1 MSGIRAALQTSLAA
15 CLTALFLA
23 PIAVAQIV
31 PPETSSSELVRLDHP
46 EWSQDAVL
54 YQINLRQFT
63 AAGTIAAAQA
73 ELPRLAEL
81 GVDILWLMPVQP
93 IGLEERKGEL
103 GSPYSIRDYRAVNPE
118 LGSMDD
124 MRAFID
130 AAHALGLHV
139 ILDWVANHSA
149 WDSPLVDA
157 HPDWYSRNWR
167 GEIQP
172 PPSTDWSDVADFDY
186 TNPDLR
192 DYMAES
198 MAFWIRDVGFDG
210 FRCDVA
216 GFVPIDFWERVRA
229 ELDAIRPV
237 FMLAEWE
244 QRDLHRDAFDATYAW
259 TWNNI
264 VHDVAMGQADA
275 GALRG
280 YYFYEE
286 ANSWPRDAYRMRYT
300 SNHDQNS
307 WEGTQFERFGDALE
321 AAIVLS
327 FTGSG
332 IPLIYN
338 GQEAGNEDRLAFF
351 QRDPIQ
357 WRDHPLNTLFR
368 DLVALRHDRSALWA
382 GTAGAAMEGVPNS
395 HESDVFS
402 FVRQDQNGAVL
413 TVINFSDTALTATL
427 TEGPHLRRYRDWQSG
442 EAITFTHS
450 TTLPLGAWEARVF
463 VAAAGD

>member
-1 MSGIRAALQTSLAA
+1 MSAFRTALAASLIGLASASASLAQ
-15 CLTALFLA
+15 T
-23 PIAVAQIV
+23 V
-31 PPETSSSELVRLDHP
+31 PPETRDSELVRVEHP
-46 EWSQDAVL
+46 DWSHDAVL

-63 AAGTIAAAQA
+63 SEGSIAAAEA

-93 IGLEERKGEL
+93 IGVAERKGEL
-103 GSPYSIRDYRAVNPE
+103 GSPYSISDYRAVNPE
-118 LGSMDD
+118 LGTMED

-130 AAHALGLHV
+130 AAHELGFHV

-149 WDSPLVDA
+149 WDNPLIEA
-157 HPDWYSRNWR
+157 HPDWYSRDWR
-167 GEIQP
+167 GDMQP
-172 PPSTDWSDVADFDY
+172 PTGTDWSDVADFDY
-186 TNPDLR
+186 GNADLR

-198 MAFWIRDVGFDG
+198 MAFWVREVGFDG

-259 TWNNI
+259 TWNNTM
-264 VHDVAMGQADA
+264 HDVAMGHADA

-280 YYFYEE
+280 HYFYEE

-321 AAIVLS
+321 AAIILS

-338 GQEAGNEDRLAFF
+338 GQEAGNQDRLAFF
-351 QRDPIQ
+351 QRDPIE
-357 WRDHPLNTLFR
+357 WREHPLNALFR
-368 DLVALRHDRSALWA
+368 DLVDLRHANSALWA
-382 GTAGAAMEGVPNS
+382 GAAGAPMQNIQNS
-395 HESDVFS
+395 HESSVFS
-402 FVRQDQNGAVL
+402 FLRQDSRNAVL
-413 TVINFSDTALTATL
+413 TAINFSAAPVQTVLH
-427 TEGPHLRRYRDWQSG
+427 EGPHQGLYRDWQTG
-442 EAITFTHS
+442 ESIRFEADTM
-450 TTLPLGAWEARVF
+450 LELEPWEGRVF
-463 VAAAGD
+463 IAIDE

>member
-1 MSGIRAALQTSLAA
+1 MSAFRNALAASLIGLASASASLAQ
-15 CLTALFLA
+15 T
-23 PIAVAQIV
+23 V
-31 PPETSSSELVRLDHP
+31 PPETRDSELVRVEHP
-46 EWSQDAVL
+46 DWSHDAVL

-63 AAGTIAAAQA
+63 SEGSIAAAEA

-93 IGLEERKGEL
+93 IGVAERKGEL
-103 GSPYSIRDYRAVNPE
+103 GSPYSISDYRAVNPE
-118 LGSMDD
+118 LGTMED

-130 AAHALGLHV
+130 AAHELGFHV

-149 WDSPLVDA
+149 WDNPLIEA
-157 HPDWYSRNWR
+157 HPDWYSRDWR
-167 GEIQP
+167 GDMQP
-172 PPSTDWSDVADFDY
+172 PPGTDWSDVADFDY
-186 TNPDLR
+186 GNADLR

-198 MAFWIRDVGFDG
+198 MAFWVREVGFDG

-229 ELDAIRPV
+229 EFDAIRPV

-259 TWNNI
+259 TWNNTM
-264 VHDVAMGQADA
+264 HDVAMGHADA

-280 YYFYEE
+280 HYFYEE

-321 AAIVLS
+321 AAIILS

-338 GQEAGNEDRLAFF
+338 GQEAGNQDRLAFF
-351 QRDPIQ
+351 QRDPIE
-357 WRDHPLNTLFR
+357 WREHPLNALFR
-368 DLVALRHDRSALWA
+368 DLVDLRHANSALWA
-382 GTAGAAMEGVPNS
+382 GAAGAPMHNIENS
-395 HESDVFS
+395 HESSVFS
-402 FVRQDQNGAVL
+402 FLRQDSRNAVL
-413 TVINFSDTALTATL
+413 TAINFSAAPVQTVLH
-427 TEGPHLRRYRDWQSG
+427 EGPHQGLYRDWQTG
-442 EAITFTHS
+442 ESIRFEADTM
-450 TTLPLGAWEARVF
+450 LELRPWEGRVF
-463 VAAAGD
+463 IAIDE

>member
-1 MSGIRAALQTSLAA
+1 MSVIRTALAA
-15 CLTALFLA
+15 CLAMLTFA
-23 PIAVAQIV
+23 PPGVGQSV
-31 PPETSSSELVRLDHP
+31 PAETSGTDLVRVEHP
-46 EWSQDAVL
+46 EWSHDAVL

-63 AAGTIAAAQA
+63 PEGSIVAAQA

-93 IGLEERKGEL
+93 IGIEARKGEL

-118 LGSMDD
+118 LGTMDE

-130 AAHALGLHV
+130 AAHELGFHV

-149 WDSPLVDA
+149 WDNPLVDA
-157 HPDWYSRNWR
+157 HPDWYSRDWR

-172 PPSTDWSDVADFDY
+172 PPSTNWSDVADFDY
-186 TNPDLR
+186 TRADLR
-192 DYMAES
+192 DYMADS
-198 MAFWIRDVGFDG
+198 MAFWVRDIGFDG

-229 ELDAIRPV
+229 ELDAIKPV

-244 QRDLHRDAFDATYAW
+244 QRDLHREAFDATYSW
-259 TWNNI
+259 TWNNTM
-264 VHDVAMGQADA
+264 HDVAMGHADA

-280 YYFYEE
+280 HYFYDE
-286 ANSWPRDAYRMRYT
+286 ANTWPRDAYRMRYT

-321 AAIVLS
+321 AAIILS

-338 GQEAGNEDRLAFF
+338 GQEAGNADRLAFF
-351 QRDPIQ
+351 ERDPIVWQ
-357 WRDHPLNTLFR
+357 DHELNALFTE
-368 DLVALRHDRSALWA
+368 LVALRHDNSALWA
-382 GTAGAAMEGVPNS
+382 GAAGAPMQGVANS
-395 HESDVFS
+395 EESTVFS
-402 FVRQDQNGAVL
+402 FVRRDANGAVL
-413 TVINFSDTALTATL
+413 TIINFDDAPITVTL
-427 TEGPHLRRYRDWQSG
+427 PEGPHAGSYQDWQSG
-442 EAITFTHS
+442 EAVRFVDATE
-450 TTLPLGAWEARVF
+450 LVLAPWQARVF
-463 VAAAGD
+463 VRGADQDAD

>member
-1 MSGIRAALQTSLAA
+1 MSAIRTALAA
-15 CLTALFLA
+15 MLAVIALA
-23 PIAVAQIV
+23 PPGIAQSV
-31 PPETSSSELVRLDHP
+31 PTETSGADLVRIEHP
-46 EWSQDAVL
+46 EWSHDAVL

-63 AAGTIAAAQA
+63 DEGSIAAAQA

-93 IGLEERKGEL
+93 IGIEARKGEL

-118 LGSMDD
+118 LGTMDD
-124 MRAFID
+124 MRAFI
-130 AAHALGLHV
+130 AEAHDLGFHV

-157 HPDWYSRNWR
+157 HPDWYSRDWR

-172 PPSTDWSDVADFDY
+172 PPSTNWSDVADFDY
-186 TNPDLR
+186 TNVELR

-198 MAFWIRDVGFDG
+198 MAFWVREVGIDG

-244 QRDLHRDAFDATYAW
+244 QRDLHREAFDATYSW
-259 TWNNI
+259 TWNNMM
-264 VHDVAMGQADA
+264 HDVAMGHADA

-280 YYFYEE
+280 HYFYDE
-286 ANSWPRDAYRMRYT
+286 ANTWPRDAYRMRYT

-321 AAIVLS
+321 AAIILS

-338 GQEAGNEDRLAFF
+338 GQEAGNEHRLAFF
-351 QRDPIQ
+351 ERDPIV
-357 WRDHPLNTLFR
+357 WRDHPLNTLFTQ
-368 DLVALRHDRSALWA
+368 LVALRHGNSALWA
-382 GTAGAAMEGVPNS
+382 GAAGAPMQGVPNS
-395 HESDVFS
+395 REEAVFS
-402 FVRQDQNGAVL
+402 FVRRDENSAVL
-413 TVINFSDTALTATL
+413 SMINFSDSVVVVTL
-427 TEGPHLRRYRDWQSG
+427 GAGPHQGAYRDWQS
-442 EAITFTHS
+442 EEIQHFDDS
-450 TTLPLGAWEARVF
+450 TEIELGPWQARVF
-463 VAAAGD
+463 VASFD

>member
-1 MSGIRAALQTSLAA
+1 MSAFRNALAASLIGLASASASLAQ
-15 CLTALFLA
+15 T
-23 PIAVAQIV
+23 V
-31 PPETSSSELVRLDHP
+31 PPETRDSELVRVEHP
-46 EWSQDAVL
+46 DWSHDAVL

-63 AAGTIAAAQA
+63 SEGSIAAAEA

-93 IGLEERKGEL
+93 IGVAERKGEL
-103 GSPYSIRDYRAVNPE
+103 GSPYSISDYRAVNPE
-118 LGSMDD
+118 LGTMED

-130 AAHALGLHV
+130 AAHELGFHV

-149 WDSPLVDA
+149 WDNPLIEA
-157 HPDWYSRNWR
+157 HPDWYSRDWR
-167 GEIQP
+167 GDMQP
-172 PPSTDWSDVADFDY
+172 PPGTDWSDVADFDY
-186 TNPDLR
+186 GNADLR

-198 MAFWIRDVGFDG
+198 MAFWVREVGFDG

-259 TWNNI
+259 TWNNTM
-264 VHDVAMGQADA
+264 HDVAMGHADA

-280 YYFYEE
+280 HYFYEE

-321 AAIVLS
+321 AAIILS

-338 GQEAGNEDRLAFF
+338 GQEAGNQDRLAFF
-351 QRDPIQ
+351 QRDPIE
-357 WRDHPLNTLFR
+357 WREHPLNALFR
-368 DLVALRHDRSALWA
+368 DLVDLRHANSALWA
-382 GTAGAAMEGVPNS
+382 GAAGAPMQNIQNS
-395 HESDVFS
+395 HQSSVFS
-402 FVRQDQNGAVL
+402 FLRQDSRNAVL
-413 TVINFSDTALTATL
+413 TAINFSAAPVQTVLH
-427 TEGPHLRRYRDWQSG
+427 EGPHQGLYRDWQTG
-442 EAITFTHS
+442 ESIRFEADTM
-450 TTLPLGAWEARVF
+450 LELRPWEGRVF
-463 VAAAGD
+463 IAIDE